1 MKISNTHTLRC
12 ISILVIF
19 IVVVFEL
26 VLCSSSLSLFWKSIS
41 LILTF
46 SIGWAIS
53 NLKAFEYEYSEGFI
67 TIKQFNPLY
76 LGNSTLYLKIQRE
89 KLIDFYIEENIFS
102 RKITLNWSN
111 EKHQISKTIIFLFAF
126 KWKQIF
132 CLVNSLHKIKKQN
145 TFPHQNYLLP
155 LSFPESYSQ
164 N

>member
-1 MKISNTHTLRC
+1 MKISNTHTLRR

-19 IVVVFEL
+19 VVLVFEL
-26 VLCSSSLSLFWKSIS
+26 ALCFSSLSLLWKSIS
-41 LILTF
+41 LILTLAV
-46 SIGWAIS
+46 GWAIS

-67 TIKQFNPLY
+67 IIKQFNPLY

-102 RKITLNWSN
+102 RKITLNWTN
-111 EKHQISKTIIFLFAF
+111 EENKTSKTNIFLFAF

-132 CLVNSLHKIKKQN
+132 LLINSLHKIKKQN
-145 TFPHQNYLLP
+145 NFPNQNYLLP
-155 LSFPESYSQ
+155 VSFPESYSQ

>member
-1 MKISNTHTLRC
+1 MKISNTHILRC

-19 IVVVFEL
+19 IVLVFEL
-26 VLCSSSLSLFWKSIS
+26 VLCFSSLPLIWKSIS
-41 LILTF
+41 LILILA
-46 SIGWAIS
+46 IGWAIS

-67 TIKQFNPLY
+67 ILKQFNPLY

-102 RKITLNWSN
+102 PKITLNWTN
-111 EKHQISKTIIFLFAF
+111 EENKTTKTNIFLFAF

-132 CLVNSLHKIKKQN
+132 YLINSLHKIKKQN
-145 TFPHQNYLLP
+145 TNQNYLMH